1 MIDLNRLATP
11 ARLLDPIQIRRIET
25 FIYQAKVSKPV
36 VSTLA
41 TLNVRSALLIRIEDQ
56 DGAFGWGEIYATMP
70 SFSAPHRANIVH
82 QSLSHLLLNQ
92 SFPTPSEC
100 WYSLQSK
107 THTLQLQTGEFGPFS
122 AAIAGLDCAFWDLYA
137 RKQGLPLAE
146 CLGGKLHPLPVYA
159 SGLNPAD
166 GPEVVELSRQNGFRA
181 FKQKIGFG
189 PHIDIPILEKIC
201 STLTAQEYLMVDINQ
216 GWNMEKIREM
226 SPLLQPFPLR
236 WIEEPLQVDRSPQEW
251 QLCRELL
258 KKPLAGGENL
268 RDQDFDTH
276 AAWLDVIQ
284 PDVGKWGG
292 ISANYAV
299 AKTAINSGKTY
310 CPHWLGSGLGLM
322 ASAHL
327 LCAVGGDG
335 LLEMD
340 VNDNPLRDLLAKPL
354 PKVVS
359 GKIELNSTS
368 GIGVLP
374 NLELASTMLIHR
386 QETVL

>member
-11 ARLLDPIQIRRIET
+11 THLLDPIEIRRIET
-25 FIYQAKVSKPV
+25 FIYQAQVAKPV

-82 QSLSHLLLNQ
+82 QSLSNLLQGQ
-92 SFPTPSEC
+92 SFRTPSEC
-100 WYSLQSK
+100 WYWLQSK
-107 THTLQLQTGEFGPFS
+107 THTLQLQTAEFGPFS
-122 AAIAGLDCAFWDLYA
+122 AAIAGLDCAFWDLYS
-137 RKQGLPLAE
+137 RKQHLPLAE

-166 GPEVVELSRQNGFRA
+166 GAEVVEQSRENGFRA

-201 STLTAQEYLMVDINQ
+201 ATLSPEELLMVDINQ
-216 GWNMEKIREM
+216 GWNIEKIREI
-226 SPLLQPFPLR
+226 SLLLHPFPLH
-236 WIEEPLQVDRSPQEW
+236 WIEEPLQVDRSSHEW
-251 QLCRELL
+251 QFCRELL
-258 KKPLAGGENL
+258 NKPLAGGENL

-276 AAWLDVIQ
+276 AAWLDVMQ

-299 AKTAINSGKTY
+299 AKKAIDSGKTY

-327 LCAVGGDG
+327 LCALGGDG

-340 VNDNPLRDLLAKPL
+340 VNDNPLRNLLAHPL
-354 PKVVS
+354 PNVVS

-374 NLELASTMLIHR
+374 LLELASNMLIHH

>member
-1 MIDLNRLATP
+1 
-11 ARLLDPIQIRRIET
+11 
-25 FIYQAKVSKPV
+25 
-36 VSTLA
+36 
-41 TLNVRSALLIRIEDQ
+41 
-56 DGAFGWGEIYATMP
+56 
-70 SFSAPHRANIVH
+70 
-82 QSLSHLLLNQ
+82 
-92 SFPTPSEC
+92 
-100 WYSLQSK
+100 
-107 THTLQLQTGEFGPFS
+107 
-122 AAIAGLDCAFWDLYA
+122 
-137 RKQGLPLAE
+137 
-146 CLGGKLHPLPVYA
+146 
-159 SGLNPAD
+159 
-166 GPEVVELSRQNGFRA
+166 
-181 FKQKIGFG
+181 
-189 PHIDIPILEKIC
+189 
-201 STLTAQEYLMVDINQ
+201 MVDINQ
-216 GWNMEKIREM
+216 GWNMEKIRDM

-310 CPHWLGSGLGLM
+310 CPHWLGSGLGLI

-340 VNDNPLRDLLAKPL
+340 VNDNPLRNLLATPL

-374 NLELASTMLIHR
+374 NLELASTMLINH